1 MMDIDIVFANPKYL
15 FLLLILVPLIVWYI
29 IKLRKVQASFKM
41 SSGSAFQKAPKGIRV
56 YLRHIP
62 FLLRLLAIAAVVV
75 VLARPQS
82 VNSSD
87 ITNSEG
93 IDIVMALDV
102 SGTMLAQDFTPTR
115 LEAAK
120 KVAAEFINDRSNDKI
135 GLVVFAGESF
145 TQCPLTTDHR
155 ILLNLLNEVKY
166 GFIEDGTAIGLG
178 LANSVN
184 RLKDSQSKSRV
195 VILLTDGSN
204 NAGQIAPL
212 TAAELAASY
221 GIRVYT
227 VGVGSRGTARA
238 QYPTPGGGTQTV
250 NIPVDIDERTLTE
263 IASIT
268 GGEYYRAT
276 DNTSL
281 KGIYDKIDEM
291 EKYHISVN
299 TVTKRKE
306 LYLPFAILALCLVG
320 LELLLRRTLF
330 RSIP

>member
-1 MMDIDIVFANPKYL
+1 MEYANPKYL
-15 FLLLILVPLIVWYI
+15 YLLLLLIPLIGWYI
-29 IKLRKVQASFKM
+29 FKLRKMQATFKL
-41 SSGSAFQKAPKGIRV
+41 SSGYAFEKAPSTLRV
-56 YLRHIP
+56 YMRHFP
-62 FLLRLLAIAAVVV
+62 FLLRVIAIALVII
-75 VLARPQS
+75 VLARPQN

-87 ITNSEG
+87 ISKSEG
-93 IDIVMALDV
+93 IDIIMALDI
-102 SGTMLAQDFTPTR
+102 SGTMMANDFSPTR

-120 KVAAEFINDRSNDKI
+120 KVASEFINDRQSDRI
-135 GLVVFAGESF
+135 GLVIFAGESF

-155 ILLNLLNEVKY
+155 VLLNLLSEVKF
-166 GFIEDGTAIGLG
+166 GMIEDGTAIGLG

-227 VGVGSRGTARA
+227 IGIGSRGTSVARVM
-238 QYPTPGGGTQTV
+238 TPYGMQSMNVSG
-250 NIPVDIDERTLTE
+250 DFDERTLTE
-263 IASIT
+263 IASKT
-268 GGEYYRAT
+268 GGSYFRAT

-281 KGIYDKIDEM
+281 SGIYDEIDQM
-291 EKYHISVN
+291 EKSHISVN

-306 LYLPFAILALCLVG
+306 LYLPFAIMALVLIG
-320 LELLLRRTLF
+320 GELILRRTWL
-330 RSIP
+330 RNIP

>member
-1 MMDIDIVFANPKYL
+1 MEYANPKYL
-15 FLLLILVPLIVWYI
+15 YLLLLLIPLIGWYI
-29 IKLRKVQASFKM
+29 FKLRKMQATFKL
-41 SSGSAFQKAPKGIRV
+41 SSGYAFEKAPSTLRV
-56 YLRHIP
+56 YMRHFP
-62 FLLRLLAIAAVVV
+62 FLLRVIAIALVII

-87 ITNSEG
+87 ISKSEG
-93 IDIVMALDV
+93 IDIIMALDI
-102 SGTMLAQDFTPTR
+102 SGTMMANDFSPTR

-120 KVAAEFINDRSNDKI
+120 KVASEFINDRQSDRI
-135 GLVVFAGESF
+135 GLVIFAGESF

-155 ILLNLLNEVKY
+155 VLLNLLSEVKF
-166 GFIEDGTAIGLG
+166 GIIEDGTAIGLG

-227 VGVGSRGTARA
+227 IGIGSRGTSVARVM
-238 QYPTPGGGTQTV
+238 TPYGMQSMNVSG
-250 NIPVDIDERTLTE
+250 DFDERTLTE
-263 IASIT
+263 IASKT
-268 GGEYYRAT
+268 GGSYFRAT

-281 KGIYDKIDEM
+281 SGIYDEIDQM
-291 EKYHISVN
+291 EKSHISVN

-306 LYLPFAILALCLVG
+306 LYLPFAIMALVLIG
-320 LELLLRRTLF
+320 GELILRRTWL
-330 RSIP
+330 RNIP